1 MGWKIY
7 RKILKMKKM
16 QRNSKRNFS
25 TKEYIKERDAEFI
38 PLAATSFGVLFDQFL
53 NFVHMLKL
61 EARQNYNL
69 FNWGF
74 WVKFFKR
81 HVFNLILC
89 FSLHGKAI
97 WLEVFLLF
105 LLMYW
110 KCYLILLIQC
120 NGLDLIKFLLFI

>member
-1 MGWKIY
+1 
-7 RKILKMKKM
+7 MKKM

-61 EARQNYNL
+61 EARQNYKL

-74 WVKFFKR
+74 
-81 HVFNLILC
+81 
-89 FSLHGKAI
+89 
-97 WLEVFLLF
+97 
-105 LLMYW
+105 
-110 KCYLILLIQC
+110 
-120 NGLDLIKFLLFI
+120 